1 MLQSSSR
8 IRPVA
13 VLLVA
18 ALAAATVVSTASVA
32 SAAPPGA
39 NMEGTGPQP
48 KGQGLGSKAALTQD
62 SCDSA
67 TGRTNFEVVG
77 GGPWCV
83 TPRPQGKDNGGA
95 TAPAVTATEV
105 KVVVYLPPKS
115 VVLVESGQGRARR
128 TAPPATSAT
137 VEEAIRRHVSM
148 FRLRVSD
155 QYGSYQLWGRT
166 PVCSRWSTCRAPT
179 RRPACSMLCRDRQSW
194 PLHGDGPRR
203 RDDRLASVLAA
214 ELAEP

>member
-83 TPRPQGKDNGGA
+83 NPWPEGKDNGGA
-95 TAPAVTATEV
+95 TATGVTADTV
-105 KVVVYLPPKS
+105 KVIVYVPNEQMIAKQGGTPPKN
-115 VVLVESGQGRARR
+115 RA
-128 TAPPATSAT
+128 TGEKASYED
-137 VEEAIRRHVSM
+137 VIRDYAKVYEYAQAN
-148 FRLRVSD
+148 VD
-155 QYGSYQLWGRT
+155 TYQTWGRD
-166 PVCSRWSTCRAPT
+166 PSVRV
-179 RRPACSMLCRDRQSW
+179 RDRV
-194 PLHGDGPRR
+194 G
-203 RDDRLASVLAA
+203 
-214 ELAEP
+214 